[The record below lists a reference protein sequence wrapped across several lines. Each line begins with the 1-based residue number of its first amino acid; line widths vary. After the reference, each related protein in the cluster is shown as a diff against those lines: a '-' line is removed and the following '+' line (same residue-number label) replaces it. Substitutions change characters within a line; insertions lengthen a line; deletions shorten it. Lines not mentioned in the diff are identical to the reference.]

1 MHIEMLKT
9 IAQDAQAKL
18 RHVYE
23 LYDLGDPPSVTPGL
37 VEAVLEAAAQQPV
50 REAEEW
56 QTVPEPKPSY
66 YIQRGWEPPQPAA
79 IPQPQSKIVL
89 APSDDLESAV
99 IARLREL
106 AVDGIMPTQAEW
118 NAKRGDLPNAA
129 LLYENWGRRK
139 WAEWAELA
147 GLVYAGPRGS
157 GKTRKTEAPAPTPEA
172 AFRGAQVSDNVAR
185 YAVNGA
191 PARD

>member
-1 MHIEMLKT
+1 MDIEMLKT
-9 IAQDAQAKL
+9 IAQEAQGRV

-23 LYDLGDPPSVTPGL
+23 LYDLGEPPSVTPGI
-37 VEAVLEAAAQQPV
+37 VDAVLKAAAQ
-50 REAEEW
+50 A
-56 QTVPEPKPSY
+56 
-66 YIQRGWEPPQPAA
+66 EPPAA
-79 IPQPQSKIVL
+79 WDNVPLFPLMHQAPELSKIVT
-89 APSDDLESAV
+89 APSDDVESAV

-106 AVDGIMPTQAEW
+106 ATDGIMPKQTEW

-129 LLYENWGRRK
+129 LLYENWDRRK

>member
-1 MHIEMLKT
+1 MI
-9 IAQDAQAKL
+9 
-18 RHVYE
+18 
-23 LYDLGDPPSVTPGL
+23 PS
-37 VEAVLEAAAQQPV
+37 
-50 REAEEW
+50 
-56 QTVPEPKPSY
+56 PKPDKA
-66 YIQRGWEPPQPAA
+66 QTEA
-79 IPQPQSKIVL
+79 
-89 APSDDLESAV
+89 AV

-118 NAKRGDLPNAA
+118 NAKGGDLPNAA
-129 LLYENWGRRK
+129 LLYENWDRRK